1 MTKATLDAVA
11 AHAGNEKKS
20 PMVKLLAA
28 SAAPAQRRLRT
39 ASSKLEAVIPS
50 HAVVFDK
57 VMRGKGQA
65 PARVVFR
72 WPGVL
77 MLLDAE
83 SGEITCESWAPS
95 MHREMP
101 QAVAFMAQRQ
111 RGRPLVK
118 VRFQPPQGVRLVATF
133 WPDGVVRVHAA
144 KGGELLAESEP
155 GQPTVLRS
163 GFQSLA
169 AADLAPRLS

>member
-1 MTKATLDAVA
+1 MNGATDF
-11 AHAGNEKKS
+11 S
-20 PMVKLLAA
+20 PMEKVLAA
-28 SAAPAQRRLRT
+28 SKAAAQRRLRM
-39 ASSKLEAVIPS
+39 AANKLNAVIPS

-57 VMRGKGQA
+57 VMRSGVA
-65 PARVVFR
+65 EPERVVLR

-77 MLLDAE
+77 VRSNLRNGEVIGE
-83 SGEITCESWAPS
+83 SSARD

-118 VRFQPPQGVRLVATF
+118 VRFQPPQGVRLVATL
-133 WPDGVVRVHAA
+133 WADGVVRVHAA

-169 AADLAPRLS
+169 AADLAPRLN